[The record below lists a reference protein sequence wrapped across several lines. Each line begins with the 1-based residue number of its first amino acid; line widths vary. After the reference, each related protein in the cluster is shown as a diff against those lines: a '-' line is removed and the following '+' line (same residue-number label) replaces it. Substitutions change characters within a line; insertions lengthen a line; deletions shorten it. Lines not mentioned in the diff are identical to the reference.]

1 MPKAEVKINRDK
13 NLFIIKRD
21 PNFIHLLDISL
32 VFYRRLMTLIQDAD
46 GVILQMNPKF
56 LDLIGK
62 VTVDAEKIYLSEED
76 VALFVDWVD
85 CLCLIMLDLDSVD
98 YKSKEVKKYL
108 TLSERFIKRSKELM
122 CP

>member
-1 MPKAEVKINRDK
+1 MSKAEVKINRDK

-21 PNFIHLLDISL
+21 TNFNHLLDISL

>member
-1 MPKAEVKINRDK
+1 MPKAEVKISRDK

-21 PNFIHLLDISL
+21 SNFTHLIDISL
-32 VFYRRLMTLIQDAD
+32 VFYKRLMTLIQDTD

-62 VTVDAEKIYLSEED
+62 ITIDEEKIYLSEED
-76 VALFVDWVD
+76 VTLFVDWVD